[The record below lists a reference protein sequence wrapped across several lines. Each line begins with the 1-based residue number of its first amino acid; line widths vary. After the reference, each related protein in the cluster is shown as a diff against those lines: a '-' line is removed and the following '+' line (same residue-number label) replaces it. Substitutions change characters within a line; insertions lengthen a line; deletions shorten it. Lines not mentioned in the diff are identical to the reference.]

1 MYTSIEEEIQR
12 MCNKSLLENLPYNR
26 NKLTSFKLDS
36 CEIPLVPLSRLM
48 RDKEPRRIKDNESIS
63 HLRFALLSLSINLI
77 FLKLVEP
84 WEREICKYGSNT
96 TGFNTCTDI

>member
-26 NKLTSFKLDS
+26 TNKLHSKLDS
-36 CEIPLVPLSRLM
+36 CEIPLVPLSIM

-63 HLRFALLSLSINLI
+63 YLRFALLSLSINLI

-84 WEREICKYGSNT
+84 WERKICKYGSNT